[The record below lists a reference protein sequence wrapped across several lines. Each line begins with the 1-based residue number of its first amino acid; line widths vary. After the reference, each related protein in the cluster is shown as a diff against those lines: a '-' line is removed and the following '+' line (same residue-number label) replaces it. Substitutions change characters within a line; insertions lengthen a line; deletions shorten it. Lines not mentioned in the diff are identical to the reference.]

1 MDFNWYKLKVIIKGS
16 IKILILE
23 IELFFEK
30 KYVYF
35 EVYLIL

>member
-1 MDFNWYKLKVIIKGS
+1 MDFNWYKSKVIIKGS

-23 IELFFEK
+23 IEFFFEK